1 MTPLYRFSLS
11 ACLHARDPLSRLRRW
26 INDCS
31 RLWATT
37 LLGVAI
43 VDRVYRKIDGETR
56 YNTMHKDVAR
66 NGDATPRWYLP
77 DSRVVEFA
85 CRRDYSAIFRIT
97 PEVLK
102 RRRSWWKVSR
112 FAKQRDEKI
121 IRAAFPFVAARWF
134 ASHSFERIIWFSVFF
149 IYVHGLLVNSY

>member
-1 MTPLYRFSLS
+1 
-11 ACLHARDPLSRLRRW
+11 
-26 INDCS
+26 
-31 RLWATT
+31 
-37 LLGVAI
+37 
-43 VDRVYRKIDGETR
+43 
-56 YNTMHKDVAR
+56 MHKDVAR

-102 RRRSWWKVSR
+102 RRRMLMKSFAVRETARRENYTRGVSVCRCALVRKSFVRTNHRISR
-112 FAKQRDEKI
+112 FL
-121 IRAAFPFVAARWF
+121 
-134 ASHSFERIIWFSVFF
+134 